1 MISPLKDID
10 WNEVWKAQMLLSLE
24 SSPGRDCARIW
35 ESKESALAFWNMC
48 KNERSRIDQTVWETE
63 ITSATS
69 VLDVGA
75 GHPGHPLRQKSLR
88 SSRQMECAVS

>member
-1 MISPLKDID
+1 MIDPMKDID
-10 WNEVWKAQMLLSLE
+10 WKLVWQSQMKGNRSE
-24 SSPGRDCARIW
+24 SARNCVW
-35 ESKESALAFWNMC
+35 ESKQSALAFWNMC